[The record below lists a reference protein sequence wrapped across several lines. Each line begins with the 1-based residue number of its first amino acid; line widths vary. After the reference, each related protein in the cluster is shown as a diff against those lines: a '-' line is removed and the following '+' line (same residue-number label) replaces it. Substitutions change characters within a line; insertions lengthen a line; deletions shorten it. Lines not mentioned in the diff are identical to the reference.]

1 MSLSLILKNTVLGRI
16 LMLLGVGAIFVLI
29 FEFWAFS
36 YKTRTDAANENHLQ
50 ITQAMN
56 ALQAD
61 IAARN
66 ALYKRLT
73 HHDLFWI
80 KQHFSGFWQ
89 LNADTHSMLFND
101 APIADQQVY
110 IDRFSSNGSTAGV
123 LVRKSDLFSFELSGN
138 KALVNKTLGKDDP
151 AIAALLAGRSYQ
163 GIFPDAGQWS
173 YRVFEPI
180 KNADNVVI
188 GALYSGI
195 NITSDIQQLIEHT
208 RTIAIGQHGYVSIIN
223 VNKGA
228 SFGMPVFHPSF
239 TSASAVL
246 DEKDTTTGQSVINSM
261 LAQQKGNFDYTPN
274 ATAGLQH
281 VYFDIY
287 GPWNWLLQVVMPEQD
302 MQQII
307 IKNTL
312 FSIGSMLI
320 GTIFMG
326 LFGCIVLVRNL
337 LPLQTISSNL
347 SEIAAGDMT
356 TDLTVPKQNTE
367 IRRLALESKMMQQKL
382 RAMILSIQSSAKEV
396 KHEVVLLA
404 TETDHMG
411 QSAHTMAEQTNRLS
425 AIASELQTTTQ
436 TVQQYCSDSK
446 QQMGVIHD
454 HVHSGVMVIANAE
467 ENIMAISAR
476 MQEVVSSSGKVQKAT
491 DDIFHLVNAIQ
502 QIANQTNLLALNAAI
517 EAARAGEHGRGFA
530 VVADEVRNLSIKVSE
545 TLAEMTQVVDSIKA
559 ASLQASHLSHQTA
572 EQITQIEKQDM
583 RQVEEQFEAII
594 FAQDEMAQRIDKIV
608 DSMIL
613 QREVADNIT
622 HAANETHVVSEQTN
636 QAAQTMNLLSE
647 STSQISERLLD
658 AVNGFKV

>member
-36 YKTRTDAANENHLQ
+36 YKTRTDAANENQRQ

-61 IAARN
+61 IAARD
-66 ALYKRLT
+66 ALYNRLT
-73 HHDLFWI
+73 QHDLFWI

-89 LNADTHSMLFND
+89 LNADTHSLLFND
-101 APIADQQVY
+101 APVTDQQIY
-110 IDRFSSNGSTAGV
+110 IDRFSSNGSTAGL
-123 LVRKSDLFSFELSGN
+123 LVRKGDLFSFELSGN
-138 KALVNKTLGKDDP
+138 KTLVNKSLEQADP
-151 AIAALLAGRSYQ
+151 AQAALRAGRAYQ
-163 GIFPDAGQWS
+163 GIYTDAGQWH

-180 KNADNVVI
+180 KNADKVVI
-188 GALYSGI
+188 GALYSAI
-195 NITSDIQQLIEHT
+195 NITADIQQLIEHT
-208 RTIAIGQHGYVSIIN
+208 RTITIGQHGYVSIIN
-223 VNKGA
+223 VSQGA
-228 SFGMPVFHPSF
+228 SFGMPVFHPTF
-239 TSASAVL
+239 TSAAAVL
-246 DEKDTTTGQSVINSM
+246 AEKDSTTGQSLINTM
-261 LAQQKGNFDYTPN
+261 LTQQKGTADFTPN
-274 ATAGLQH
+274 TTAGLQH
-281 VYFDIY
+281 IYFDQY
-287 GPWNWLLQVVMPEQD
+287 APWNWLLQVVMPEQD
-302 MQQII
+302 MQQLI

-312 FSIGSMLI
+312 FSIGSMLV
-320 GTIFMG
+320 GTMFMG

-337 LPLQTISSNL
+337 LPLQTISANL
-347 SEIAAGDMT
+347 STIAAGDMT
-356 TDLTVPKQNTE
+356 TDFQVPKQNTE

-382 RAMILSIQSSAKEV
+382 RAMILSIQSSAQEV

-411 QSAHTMAEQTNRLS
+411 QSAHTMAEQTNRLTS
-425 AIASELQTTTQ
+425 IASELQATTQ

-467 ENIMAISAR
+467 ENIMAISVR
-476 MQEVVSSSGKVQKAT
+476 MQEVVNSSNKVQKAS

-530 VVADEVRNLSIKVSE
+530 VVADEVRNLSVKVSE
-545 TLAEMTQVVDSIKA
+545 TLAEVTQVVDSIKA
-559 ASLQASHLSHQTA
+559 ASLQASHLSYQTA
-572 EQITQIEKQDM
+572 EQITHIEQQDM

-622 HAANETHVVSEQTN
+622 NAANETHSVSEQTN
-636 QAAQTMNLLSE
+636 HAAQTMNRLSE
-647 STSQISERLLD
+647 STSQISQRLVD

>member
-1 MSLSLILKNTVLGRI
+1 MSLNLILKNTVLGRI

-123 LVRKSDLFSFELSGN
+123 LVRKGDLFSFELSGN

-228 SFGMPVFHPSF
+228 SFGMPVFHP
-239 TSASAVL
+239 
-246 DEKDTTTGQSVINSM
+246 
-261 LAQQKGNFDYTPN
+261 
-274 ATAGLQH
+274 
-281 VYFDIY
+281 
-287 GPWNWLLQVVMPEQD
+287 
-302 MQQII
+302 
-307 IKNTL
+307 
-312 FSIGSMLI
+312 
-320 GTIFMG
+320 
-326 LFGCIVLVRNL
+326 
-337 LPLQTISSNL
+337 
-347 SEIAAGDMT
+347 
-356 TDLTVPKQNTE
+356 
-367 IRRLALESKMMQQKL
+367 
-382 RAMILSIQSSAKEV
+382 
-396 KHEVVLLA
+396 
-404 TETDHMG
+404 
-411 QSAHTMAEQTNRLS
+411 
-425 AIASELQTTTQ
+425 
-436 TVQQYCSDSK
+436 
-446 QQMGVIHD
+446 
-454 HVHSGVMVIANAE
+454 
-467 ENIMAISAR
+467 
-476 MQEVVSSSGKVQKAT
+476 
-491 DDIFHLVNAIQ
+491 
-502 QIANQTNLLALNAAI
+502 
-517 EAARAGEHGRGFA
+517 
-530 VVADEVRNLSIKVSE
+530 
-545 TLAEMTQVVDSIKA
+545 
-559 ASLQASHLSHQTA
+559 LSHQTA